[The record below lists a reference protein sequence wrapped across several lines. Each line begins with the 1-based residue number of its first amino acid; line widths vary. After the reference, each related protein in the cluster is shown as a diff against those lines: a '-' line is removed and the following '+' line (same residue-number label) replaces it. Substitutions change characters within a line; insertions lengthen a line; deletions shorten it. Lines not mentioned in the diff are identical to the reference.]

1 MLLQIYKMWTAQIT
15 MKHLQEDV
23 KRNKF
28 QVKYNPILERSPT
41 ENNSRLLELPIE
53 SKGTPSGVY
62 GHAEDQ
68 VPRYSHLLESLKFP
82 CILYEKISKIKLK
95 NDRILM
101 KKYCV

>member
-1 MLLQIYKMWTAQIT
+1 MV
-15 MKHLQEDV
+15 E
-23 KRNKF
+23 
-28 QVKYNPILERSPT
+28 LEYW
-41 ENNSRLLELPIE
+41 
-53 SKGTPSGVY
+53 G